1 MLAVFLL
8 TAISCKK
15 QNDTTQSS
23 AITSESLTQDL
34 STDIDEVAKIISVKI
49 GSQQVQQENDFSP
62 WL

>member
-15 QNDTTQSS
+15 QNATTQSS

-49 GSQQVQQENDFSP
+49 GSQADE
-62 WL
+62 